1 MPTLT
6 VENLPPQLYETLVR
20 RASDARRSVS
30 DEVKQILAD
39 TVGCPGAAA
48 PDHRLPELIPNE
60 EISPPCDLP
69 LSGVPVRVA
78 FRSVEPPLPDPIVLL
93 DEPAR

>member
-6 VENLPPQLYETLVR
+6 VEDLPPQLYETLAR
-20 RASDARRSVS
+20 RAFEAQRTVS

-39 TVGCPGAAA
+39 ILGSHAGAS
-48 PDHRLPELIPNE
+48 PDYRLPDLIPSE

-69 LSGVPVRVA
+69 LSGPATPVA
-78 FRSVEPPLPDPIVLL
+78 FRSIEQPLPDPIQL
-93 DEPAR
+93 DEAAR